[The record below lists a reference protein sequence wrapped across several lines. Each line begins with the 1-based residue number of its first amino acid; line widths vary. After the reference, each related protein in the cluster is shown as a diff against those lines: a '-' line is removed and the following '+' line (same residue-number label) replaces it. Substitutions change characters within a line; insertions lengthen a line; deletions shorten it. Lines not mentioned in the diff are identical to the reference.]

1 MPDIFHQY
9 VLNLFSGEMKEA
21 ASLLD
26 DNYSVGSSDG
36 ESTDAKYLFECQKNN
51 EDEDHKDN
59 QQENALYHNYKLGVS
74 IALFVVLCVSASAA
88 CAQAL
93 GGFVPTFQ
101 LNMWR
106 FVAQFLIV
114 LPVIIVK
121 RIPVLPTRE
130 HIPWI
135 AATCLLYNLFNIFYY
150 TAAIHMPLG
159 AMGGISRTFRL
170 IAVSLLTLILSNEFT
185 FLLGLSV
192 VMCTTGS
199 VLIAQPEFM
208 FHGMSTNASIQ
219 NRHHPLC
226 QNTPDDH
233 NNALLYN
240 ISIATTNTT
249 DMTQNNGNSVV
260 FNEPL
265 GYALL
270 LLSSV
275 AAAPMYFIANK
286 QLVDSSAM
294 VVSFWVAVAGAVP
307 SAVLMLL
314 FEEFTFPRTTT
325 CLLLLVG
332 HAFGTGSGTPGN
344 QMALRYITPVILSL
358 ISCLQVVF
366 LSIAQYTFM
375 SKINPGKG
383 NAAEAAGVVIVFIGS
398 AAGPLYATF
407 MQIRPR
413 FK

>member
-1 MPDIFHQY
+1 
-9 VLNLFSGEMKEA
+9 MKEA
-21 ASLLD
+21 AVSSLLD
-26 DNYSVGSSDG
+26 DNDPVGSSDG
-36 ESTDAKYLFECQKNN
+36 ESTDAKYLFAYEKDNK
-51 EDEDHKDN
+51 DEDHEDN

-150 TAAIHMPLG
+150 TAAIHLPLG
-159 AMGGISRTFRL
+159 TMGGISRTFRL
-170 IAVSLLTLILSNEFT
+170 IAVSVITLIISNEFT
-185 FLLGLSV
+185 FILGFSV

-208 FHGMSTNASIQ
+208 FHGMNTNTSIQ

-226 QNTPDDH
+226 QNTPDYHKDT
-233 NNALLYN
+233 LLYN
-240 ISIATTNTT
+240 ISITTINTT
-249 DMTQNNGNSVV
+249 DVTQNKSNSLV

-265 GYALL
+265 GYVLL
-270 LLSSV
+270 LLSAG

-307 SAVLMLL
+307 SAVLMLF

-358 ISCLQVVF
+358 IFCLQVVF
-366 LSIAQYTFM
+366 LCVAQYTFM

-383 NAAEAAGVVIVFIGS
+383 NAAEAAGVVVVFIGS

-407 MQIRPR
+407 VQIWPR